1 MGERYR
7 AGAIGHTGRGNY
19 GHLLEMAF
27 QGLEQVDFVAIADPD
42 PEGRAAAGERTGARR
57 LYADYRRML
66 AAEDL
71 DLVSVCPRLP
81 DCHAQMVIACAEAGA
96 RGLLIEKPL
105 APTLRE
111 ADALLQACRTHGV
124 KTAVAHRRANPYEQ
138 YGKKLVD
145 EGAIGRLQVLRGHG
159 KADHRAGSQD
169 LMVLGTHM
177 MDSMRYFAGADV
189 AWAHGHVTEGGRE
202 VALEDVRQGDEGI
215 GPIAGD
221 GVAAYYAFE
230 NGVTA
235 HYESYRGDTARRLN
249 NLWFGFEV
257 YGTEGIIALR
267 DSPRGEMYIY
277 RQGLWIPGEEHGRWE
292 RVLLNEWE
300 RFPVER
306 AHSPE
311 QSDHRAGADPGDRGG
326 PPGAGML
333 QRRGRARRP
342 GDDHGGARVPAPGR
356 EGVPSPGQPGKSL
369 RHLAPATRGRTG
381 FFRQEGAV
389 NFRRGE

>member
-27 QGLEQVDFVAIADPD
+27 QGLERVDFVAIADPD

-81 DCHAQMVIACAEAGA
+81 DCHAEMVIACAEAGA

-111 ADALLQACRTHGV
+111 ADALLEACRVHGV

-189 AWAHGHVTEGGRE
+189 AWVHGHVTEGGRE

-221 GVAAYYAFE
+221 GVAAYFAFE

-235 HYESYRGDTARRLN
+235 HYESYRGDTVRRLN

-277 RQGLWIPGEEHGRWE
+277 RQGLWIPGEENGRWE

-300 RFPVER
+300 RFPASER
-306 AHSPE
+306 TH
-311 QSDHRAGADPGDRGG
+311 QSNLIIVRELIRAIEEDRPVRECSSGED
-326 PPGAGML
+326 
-333 QRRGRARRP
+333 GRAALEMIMAVHESQRL
-342 GDDHGGARVPAPGR
+342 GARVSLPLANR
-356 EGVPSPGQPGKSL
+356 ENPYETWRRKHEEELDSSAKQGQ
-369 RHLAPATRGRTG
+369 
-381 FFRQEGAV
+381 
-389 NFRRGE
+389 

>member
-1 MGERYR
+1 MNERYR
-7 AGAIGHTGRGNY
+7 AAAIGHTGRGNY
-19 GHLLEMAF
+19 GHLLEMAY

-66 AAEDL
+66 DSEDL

-81 DCHAQMVIACAEAGA
+81 DCRAEMVIACAEAGV

-105 APTLRE
+105 TPTLRE
-111 ADALLQACRTHGV
+111 ADALLEACQAHGV

-145 EGAIGRLQVLRGHG
+145 GGAIGRLQVLRGHG

-202 VALEDVRQGDEGI
+202 VTLEDVRQGDEGI

-221 GVAAYYAFE
+221 GVAAYYVFE

-235 HYESYRGDTARRLN
+235 HYESYRGDTGRGLN
-249 NLWFGFEV
+249 SRWFGFEA

-267 DSPRGEMYIY
+267 NSPNGEMYIY
-277 RQGLWIPGEEHGRWE
+277 RQGLWIPGEENGPWE
-292 RVLLNEWE
+292 RVLLDEWE
-300 RFPVER
+300 RFPASER
-306 AHSPE
+306 TH
-311 QSDHRAGADPGDRGG
+311 QSNLIIVRELIRAIEEDRPVRACSSGED
-326 PPGAGML
+326 
-333 QRRGRARRP
+333 GRAALEMIMAVHESQRLGSRVSLPLANRDNPYETWRRQ
-342 GDDHGGARVPAPGR
+342 GEKEQG
-356 EGVPSPGQPGKSL
+356 SSGKQGL
-369 RHLAPATRGRTG
+369 
-381 FFRQEGAV
+381 
-389 NFRRGE
+389 